1 VKYRWKEEHLAI
13 IAVVKIGK
21 NLRARRV
28 ERFMSQAEL
37 ADASGI
43 SEAHVGRI
51 ERNEVEPHLS
61 TIRKLA
67 KALNVEPSELVPK
80 E

>member
-1 VKYRWKEEHLAI
+1 MAI
-13 IAVVKIGK
+13 IADVKIGK
-21 NLRARRV
+21 NLRAKRI
-28 ERFMSQAEL
+28 EKFMSQAEL
-37 ADASGI
+37 ADASGL

-67 KALNVEPSELVPK
+67 NALGIEPSELAPK

>member
-1 VKYRWKEEHLAI
+1 MAI

-21 NLRARRV
+21 NLRAKRV
-28 ERFMSQAEL
+28 EKFMSQAEL
-37 ADASGI
+37 ADASGL

-67 KALNVEPSELVPK
+67 RALTIDPSELAPK

>member
-1 VKYRWKEEHLAI
+1 MAI

-21 NLRARRV
+21 SLRVKRI

-37 ADASGI
+37 AEASGL

-51 ERNEVEPHLS
+51 ERDEVEPHLS

-67 KALNVEPSELVPK
+67 RALGVEPQELAK
-80 E
+80 GED

>member
-1 VKYRWKEEHLAI
+1 MAI

-21 NLRARRV
+21 NLRTKRI
-28 ERFMSQAEL
+28 EKFMSQAEL
-37 ADASGI
+37 AETSGL

-51 ERNEVEPHLS
+51 ERDEVEPHLS

-67 KALNVEPSELVPK
+67 GALGVEPQELVK
-80 E
+80 EGG

>member
-1 VKYRWKEEHLAI
+1 MTI

-21 NLRARRV
+21 NLKAKRI
-28 ERFMSQAEL
+28 ERFLSQAEL
-37 ADASGI
+37 AEASGL

-51 ERNEVEPHLS
+51 ERDEVEPHLS

-67 KALNVEPSELVPK
+67 GALGVEPQELAK
-80 E
+80 GEG

>member
-1 VKYRWKEEHLAI
+1 MAI
-13 IAVVKIGK
+13 IADVKIGK
-21 NLRARRV
+21 NLRAKRI
-28 ERFMSQAEL
+28 EKFMSQAEL
-37 ADASGI
+37 ADASGL

-67 KALNVEPSELVPK
+67 KALGIEPSELAPK